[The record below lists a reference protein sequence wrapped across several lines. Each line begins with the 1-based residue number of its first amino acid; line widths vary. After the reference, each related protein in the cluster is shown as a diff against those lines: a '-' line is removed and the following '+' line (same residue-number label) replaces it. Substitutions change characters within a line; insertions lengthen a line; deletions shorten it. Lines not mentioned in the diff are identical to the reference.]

1 MSLCPCLC
9 VSVCSL
15 QYKYMKLVS
24 SASGSDQL
32 PAAETCALD
41 DGEEDDDD
49 DGGRGFDG
57 GGRGFGGVKVRKGT
71 QFFHKLKM
79 SSRISRDGGKV
90 TFH

>member
-1 MSLCPCLC
+1 
-9 VSVCSL
+9 
-15 QYKYMKLVS
+15 MKLVS

-49 DGGRGFDG
+49 DGGRGF
-57 GGRGFGGVKVRKGT
+57 GGVKVRKGT

-90 TFH
+90 TLHSRLVSLSELVSKT